1 LSDKDLEFWDDDEWK
16 AFIEGWSDY
25 LRTYVGS
32 RLRTAQ
38 QGRRAETGVK
48 PLQDFGIALCEI
60 KHRCGARVVY
70 TTEYAELTGCIYVLD
85 AFMKDSREGKKM
97 RTSDKTRI
105 KARVKQ
111 IKEQMKPLL
120 EQEARARQKKLH

>member
-1 LSDKDLEFWDDDEWK
+1 LSDRDLEFWDDDEWT
-16 AFIEGWSDY
+16 AFIQGWDEG
-25 LRTYVGS
+25 LRTYFGS

-38 QGRRAETGVK
+38 QGRLAETGVK
-48 PLQDFGIALCEI
+48 PLQDFGIALFEI

-70 TTEYAELTGCIYVLD
+70 TTEYATLAGCIYVLD

-105 KARVKQ
+105 EARVSRIKQ
-111 IKEQMKPLL
+111 QMKPRL
-120 EQEARARQKKLH
+120 EQEARARQRKLH